1 MTTESMT
8 PESLLRL
15 VPVSDSPDR
24 HEHSVTRYHLRVTLP
39 DRPGSLGSL
48 AAALG
53 RAGAD
58 IESISVVERDNF
70 DAVDDIVFHLAET
83 STVDD
88 VYQSLC
94 SVAGIWV
101 ESLHKEVRASGLTG
115 ATVLLALVAGAH
127 PATEW
132 RALVDG
138 LPGVLGAA
146 WAAIWPSDGTQPP
159 AAASAEAPTVPPAG
173 LESIRGPVSTT
184 AGVLWSTT
192 GSSVL
197 EVAVVPFGSEHSLGV
212 ARAEGPPFREAELKI
227 LQHVADVAAALLG
240 NRSDR

>member
-1 MTTESMT
+1 MTT
-8 PESLLRL
+8 ESLLRL

-24 HEHSVTRYHLRVTLP
+24 HEHPHSRYHLRVTLP
-39 DRPGSLGSL
+39 DRPGSLGSV

-58 IESISVVERDNF
+58 IESISVVERDSF
-70 DAVDDIVFHLAET
+70 DAVDDITFRLADT

-88 VYQSLC
+88 VYQALC

-115 ATVLLALVAGAH
+115 ATALLAHVAGAQ
-127 PATEW
+127 PAAEW
-132 RALVDG
+132 SVLVDE
-138 LPGVLGAA
+138 LPNVLGAA
-146 WAAIWPSDGTQPP
+146 WAAIWPADGTQAPT
-159 AAASAEAPTVPPAG
+159 AASAAAPTVPPAG
-173 LESIRGPVSTT
+173 LESIEGPVSTT

-197 EVAVVPFGSEHSLGV
+197 EVAVVPFGSDHALGV
-212 ARAEGPPFREAELKI
+212 ARAEGPPFRETELQI

-240 NRSDR
+240 EPSDR